1 MIRSGDLW
9 LEQKIFWSVVGY
21 VFVVVADLFGQYVEL
36 KICWSVV
43 GGVCIYNIYNIY
55 YYVLCPVLVVADDY
69 SFIMWS

>member
-43 GGVCIYNIYNIY
+43 VCVLCIYNNVYNI
-55 YYVLCPVLVVADDY
+55 YVLCPVFVVADDY
-69 SFIMWS
+69 SFIM